1 MDWAGAV
8 RGAVRSVDSNV
19 LVAEVETLTEVVSL
33 ASSQTRFSLVLLGA
47 FAGLP
52 LILAAVGLFWL
63 LPRRL
68 GRRVLPAAWAVAV
81 LALLAVQLEWA
92 PILSM
97 YAGTS
102 QTWSDAVAAGRQLG
116 AIHAQ
121 PEFRDAN
128 IAMRGF
134 ARRKAP

>member
-52 LILAAVGLFWL
+52 LILAAVGLFGVMAYTVAERTQEIGARW
-63 LPRRL
+63 RS
-68 GRRVLPAAWAVAV
+68 GRSRPAF
-81 LALLAVQLEWA
+81 
-92 PILSM
+92 S
-97 YAGTS
+97 G
-102 QTWSDAVAAGRQLG
+102 WSSETG
-116 AIHAQ
+116 
-121 PEFRDAN
+121 
-128 IAMRGF
+128 
-134 ARRKAP
+134 